1 MKNQNFATKG
11 HFGLVFISTA
21 FPWAA
26 SSKILY
32 NIAQCLTE
40 TLFLVPVMRVMD
52 GFGRNLTEQGRRQ
65 KQIRKIL
72 ELNPKN
78 LCNFTAWI
86 FMIFF
91 DDFSQYYKVGSSL
104 EIVCEVREKRGQQFD
119 SKNLCFTW
127 KLSSLNT
134 KNSVQITFLS
144 VNIYL
149 QKIWTIVEKNHENI
163 VTHSNVDRYKSN
175 RDEGRR
181 L

>member
-1 MKNQNFATKG
+1 MASAGTSRSREDVKNKYGKFSNLIPLTSAILLLEF
-11 HFGLVFISTA
+11 FI
-21 FPWAA
+21 
-26 SSKILY
+26 L
-32 NIAQCLTE
+32 
-40 TLFLVPVMRVMD
+40 
-52 GFGRNLTEQGRRQ
+52 
-65 KQIRKIL
+65 
-72 ELNPKN
+72 
-78 LCNFTAWI
+78 
-86 FMIFF
+86 F

-104 EIVCEVREKRGQQFD
+104 EIVCEVREKRGKQFD

-149 QKIWTIVEKNHENI
+149 QKFWTIVEKNHENI

-181 L
+181 LELSYSSWHVVPAGLSASVLELQWDWGSPPVDPPGQHHHAQAKEGHQVSSF

>member
-1 MKNQNFATKG
+1 M
-11 HFGLVFISTA
+11 A

-72 ELNPKN
+72 EFNPIN

-86 FMIFF
+86 FSFF
-91 DDFSQYYKVGSSL
+91 LTISLSITKWVPALRSSVRWESREGNSLTRRIYVLLENFRLWIQRTLYKLHFFLLTFIYKNFEQLLKKKSRKYCYTLKCWSL
-104 EIVCEVREKRGQQFD
+104 
-119 SKNLCFTW
+119 
-127 KLSSLNT
+127 
-134 KNSVQITFLS
+134 QI
-144 VNIYL
+144 
-149 QKIWTIVEKNHENI
+149 Q
-163 VTHSNVDRYKSN
+163 
-175 RDEGRR
+175 
-181 L
+181 